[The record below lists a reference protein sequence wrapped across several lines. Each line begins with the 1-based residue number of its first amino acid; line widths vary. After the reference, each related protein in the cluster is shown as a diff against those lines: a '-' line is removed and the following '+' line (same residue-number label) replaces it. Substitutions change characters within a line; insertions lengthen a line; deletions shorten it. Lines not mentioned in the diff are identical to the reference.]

1 MDSKIIIKKTKKY
14 NKALEI
20 AKNLSDYF
28 DKNGLKKIEKDLPK
42 QLVYGIFKDNELI
55 GFASY
60 EKINSEVVELAWMA
74 VNRNFQNK
82 GFGTKLVKESISN
95 LGKKYKFCKVKT
107 LAETYKDYGFKKTR
121 NFYKKLGFVS
131 LEIIQ
136 PFPGWKKN
144 NPCQI
149 FVKYLK

>member
-1 MDSKIIIKKTKKY
+1 MKTLIKKTKNH

-28 DKNGLKKIEKDLPK
+28 DKNGVEKIKTDLPK
-42 QLVYGIFKDNELI
+42 QLVYGIFKNNELI
-55 GFASY
+55 GFVSY
-60 EKINSEVVELAWMA
+60 EKFNSKVIELAWMA

-82 GFGTKLVKESISN
+82 GLGTKLVKES
-95 LGKKYKFCKVKT
+95 LRDLAKKYKICKVKT
-107 LAETYKDYGFKKTR
+107 LAETYKDAGYAKTR
-121 NFYKKLGFVS
+121 NFYKKLGFIS

-136 PFPGWKKN
+136 PFPGWTKN

-149 FVKYLK
+149 FVKHLH